1 MWESGLTAV
10 GITDS
15 SLAPQLAEH
24 FSKRR
29 AMYFRPYPDVL
40 PTLAQLTQRY
50 RLGLITNGLP
60 DLQRTKLRC
69 AGLDRSFS
77 PMVISGELGI
87 GKPAALA
94 YQHLLDAL
102 RLPAEQTLLVE
113 DSLSNIEGAAQLGM
127 PTVYV
132 ARGQASSV
140 PYTMSSLWEL
150 TMRLGC

>member
-1 MWESGLTAV
+1 MGSPQLTLATSAVLDLTAV
-10 GITDS
+10 
-15 SLAPQLAEH
+15 
-24 FSKRR
+24 F
-29 AMYFRPYPDVL
+29 L
-40 PTLAQLTQRY
+40 P
-50 RLGLITNGLP
+50 
-60 DLQRTKLRC
+60 
-69 AGLDRSFS
+69 
-77 PMVISGELGI
+77 GELGI

-132 ARGQASSV
+132 VRGQASSV
-140 PYTMSSLWEL
+140 PCAMSSLWEL